1 MANLKLDKID
11 GLRADKK
18 RRQPIDYS
26 FKTKFPTP
34 EKSVRKKAFG
44 SKDD

>member
-18 RRQPIDYS
+18 RHQPVDYS

-34 EKSVRKKAFG
+34 AKNIRKKPFG
-44 SKDD
+44 SKND

>member
-1 MANLKLDKID
+1 MKSLSLTKID

-18 RRQPIDYS
+18 RRQPVDYS

-34 EKSVRKKAFG
+34 NKSVRKNQFG
-44 SKDD
+44 DKND

>member
-1 MANLKLDKID
+1 MSNLKLDKID

-18 RRQPIDYS
+18 RRQPLDYS

-34 EKSVRKKAFG
+34 NKSVRKNQFG
-44 SKDD
+44 NKND